1 MRNYLTQFVL
11 RCSTIK
17 GYINNQQYSLSMK
30 KITIGEEELDVED
43 KDYPMFVTFKE
54 LIRVIDKLSRKK

>member
-1 MRNYLTQFVL
+1 
-11 RCSTIK
+11 
-17 GYINNQQYSLSMK
+17 MK

>member
-17 GYINNQQYSLSMK
+17 EYINNQQYSLSMK